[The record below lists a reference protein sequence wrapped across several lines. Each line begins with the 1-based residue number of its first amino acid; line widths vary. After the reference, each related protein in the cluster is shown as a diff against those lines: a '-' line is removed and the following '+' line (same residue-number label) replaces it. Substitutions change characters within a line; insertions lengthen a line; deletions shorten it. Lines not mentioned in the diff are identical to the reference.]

1 MGADTTASSEDDE
14 NDPYQVGYAR
24 CHTPP
29 GFGSPQRKPPLA
41 TTNGLDSEEP
51 SAEPGPSASSTE
63 ADLILDMEG
72 VLDNLGSD
80 DLSEANSSETVIDAS
95 VVRRKKRKN
104 KKRYLRRKRMRA
116 L

>member
-1 MGADTTASSEDDE
+1 
-14 NDPYQVGYAR
+14 
-24 CHTPP
+24 
-29 GFGSPQRKPPLA
+29 
-41 TTNGLDSEEP
+41 
-51 SAEPGPSASSTE
+51 
-63 ADLILDMEG
+63 MEG